1 MTDKIFKGRRS
12 LATVALAAV
21 LAVSG
26 LLGLRAAT
34 SANSANPP
42 ASVKTTTRSEAAAG
56 RGYSAVV
63 KRVVPAVV
71 NISSS
76 RVVKPEAG
84 MRGMQGVD
92 PFFRQFFGDDFSK
105 RFSVPRERREKSLG
119 SGVIV
124 SPEGYVLT
132 NNHVVDHAS
141 EVTVTLYDKRELKAR
156 VVGTDPRTDIAVLK
170 LEG

>member
-1 MTDKIFKGRRS
+1 MTGKFMSGRP
-12 LATVALAAV
+12 LATATLAAALAV
-21 LAVSG
+21 TG
-26 LLGLRAAT
+26 ILGLRAAT
-34 SANSANPP
+34 GNANPTP
-42 ASVKTTTRSEAAAG
+42 TIKTTTRSEAAAG

-76 RVVKPEAG
+76 RVVKPEART
-84 MRGMQGVD
+84 RGSEGVD

-141 EVTVTLYDKRELKAR
+141 EV
-156 VVGTDPRTDIAVLK
+156 
-170 LEG
+170 